1 MPKKSD
7 FLPLKEF
14 FYFPKE
20 ISLYRSKQ
28 KQISKRKLFLI
39 ITTKKANNFAKKNM
53 YLSEKSYFFILA
65 QERQSASFQMCFE
78 YSSAVFMLAR

>member
-39 ITTKKANNFAKKNM
+39 ITTKKANNFAKKTCTCLKKAIFL
-53 YLSEKSYFFILA
+53 YLHKKGKVLHSRCALNTVLLFL
-65 QERQSASFQMCFE
+65 C
-78 YSSAVFMLAR
+78 